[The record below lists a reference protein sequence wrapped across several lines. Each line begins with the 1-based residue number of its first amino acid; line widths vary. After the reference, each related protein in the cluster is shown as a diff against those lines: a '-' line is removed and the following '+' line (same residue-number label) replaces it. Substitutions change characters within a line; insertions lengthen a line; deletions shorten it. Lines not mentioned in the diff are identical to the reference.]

1 VKTPDRAL
9 LAAMAPVLLQIK
21 PVAWAGARASARGSM
36 LYRDGAVAR
45 VTVSDKQAMIQVH
58 EADETQRVVLQVHH
72 GSLQADCSCGAAPCA
87 HAVAALHELQ
97 KRARAAQE
105 SDTAQAGVMAALRQR
120 LSGVRE
126 EAPEKTKILSNLERL
141 PLEAGVDMVALAWR
155 QSLRH
160 GPGEVRELTLL
171 VDRLTVDSVKQPH
184 QSRELA
190 LRLLHALNARKVVFV
205 PLPEAAENAVIRLVP
220 VVTGALGGPPPPPDA
235 LAQLVELALDGQPQV
250 GAHVAAGLDMVSLRD
265 GSFCATLTPLTL
277 DHLRRTDV
285 AWREVS
291 APTGRD
297 RLLSALVVANLHHE
311 RSGEAL
317 DCALA
322 WPPMRNALQ
331 ILTQS
336 LGKAGKYEA
345 IVQVA
350 GHYDPRGDLWSVG
363 VQSAAEA
370 ALAAGHVQVAAR
382 LTTWAFERQPQANW
396 YDLLAKIGAGPLW
409 PERRAHLVARLL
421 ADDDPVWLAERLAIE
436 PDAPQ
441 ALLHAV
447 LTAPLRE
454 RTARDSLGLLRK
466 LDPLA
471 AFHGRCA
478 RLMAL
483 VRVPGVAA
491 RTLKDE
497 LTHVD
502 GLSQELGEPG
512 LLRDLGRLLARE
524 LGDHAALA
532 TAIGA
537 ALGPG
542 IR

>member
-1 VKTPDRAL
+1 MKTPDRAL
-9 LAAMAPVLLQIK
+9 LAAMAPVLLQVK

-36 LYRDGAVAR
+36 LYRDGAISR
-45 VTVSDKQAMIQVH
+45 VTVSDKQALVLVQDG
-58 EADETQRVVLQVHH
+58 DETQRVGMHVQGHDLT
-72 GSLQADCSCGAAPCA
+72 AECSCQTAPCA
-87 HAVAALHELQ
+87 HAVAALLELQ

-105 SDTAQAGVMAALRQR
+105 SDSAQAGVMAALRQR
-120 LSGVRE
+120 LGGVKD
-126 EAPEKTKILSNLERL
+126 EAPDKTKVLSNLERL
-141 PLEAGVDMVALAWR
+141 PLDAGVDMVALAWR

-171 VDRLTVDSVKQPH
+171 VDRLTTDSVKHPE

-205 PLPEAAENAVIRLVP
+205 PLPEAAENAVVRLVP
-220 VVTGALGGPPPPPDA
+220 VVTGALGGPPPPAEA
-235 LAQLVELALDGQPQV
+235 LTHLVDLALDGQPQV
-250 GAHVAAGLDMVSLRD
+250 GAHVAAGLDMVALRD
-265 GSFCATLTPLTL
+265 ARFCAELTPLAL
-277 DHLRRTDV
+277 EHLRRTDV

-297 RLLSALVVANLHHE
+297 RLLSALVVANLQHG
-311 RSGEAL
+311 RVDEAM

-322 WPPMRNALQ
+322 WPPMRNAL
-331 ILTQS
+331 LMLAEA
-336 LGKAGKYEA
+336 LGRLGRYEP

-363 VQSAAEA
+363 VQAAAEA
-370 ALAAGHVQVAAR
+370 ALAAGHLQVAAR
-382 LTTWAFERQPQANW
+382 LTAWAFERQPQANW

-421 ADDDPVWLAERLAIE
+421 ADDDPAWLAERLAAE
-436 PDAPQ
+436 PDAAQ

-454 RTARDSLGLLRK
+454 RTARDALGLLRR

-478 RLMAL
+478 RLLAL

-502 GLSQELGEPG
+502 GLTQDLGEPG

-537 ALGPG
+537 ALGSVK
-542 IR
+542 